1 MNLSY
6 YTILSISW
14 FFPEKKQFCQ
24 LLFVSRIVLWKAFIG
39 KHGGVLSNSLDLSS
53 LTKVSDGYT
62 AGQILSAV
70 KEVLTERRV
79 SQQQAKPLQAFEFIP
94 GLARS
99 DPIYKEEEEAY
110 KKWWSKTPLGIK
122 RSKATA
128 EEEDG
133 GKAATKGKG
142 KGKGGKWSSPSRAII
157 NLLSFF
163 FFWFLLCSFFVFI
176 NKRVLRATWTVS
188 FFLDEV

>member
-1 MNLSY
+1 M
-6 YTILSISW
+6 
-14 FFPEKKQFCQ
+14 
-24 LLFVSRIVLWKAFIG
+24 WKAFIG

-94 GLARS
+94 GLARN

-133 GKAATKGKG
+133 GKAAAKGKG
-142 KGKGGKWSSPSRAII
+142 KGKGK
-157 NLLSFF
+157 
-163 FFWFLLCSFFVFI
+163 
-176 NKRVLRATWTVS
+176 
-188 FFLDEV
+188 